1 MSFQEAFEKLR
12 HEDGPRY
19 EETSGGVHSREFRLV
34 KVWTHQHRRVYA
46 DMLKTVKTVS
56 ISDGTFTGGSE
67 GAGASPKSTSELAWG
82 CSQGAPIFR
91 PLALHQKN
99 WSVRS
104 RHHFCQFFKSGLA
117 KVLTGCP
124 NCSEWGEALLGFY
137 PRHRQTSATR
147 ATRATLI
154 LGPEAN
160 KKPCGRDLDH
170 EAPFV
175 TNRDNLHGTSNR

>member
-1 MSFQEAFEKLR
+1 MDPATKK
-12 HEDGPRY
+12 PA
-19 EETSGGVHSREFRLV
+19 GVFTAESFRL
-34 KVWTHQHRRVYA
+34 
-46 DMLKTVKTVS
+46 S
-56 ISDGTFTGGSE
+56 
-67 GAGASPKSTSELAWG
+67 KSGRTNIEEYMGWG

-104 RHHFCQFFKSGLA
+104 SHHFCQFFKSGLA
-117 KVLTGCP
+117 KVLRGCP

-160 KKPCGRDLDH
+160 KKPCRRDLDH

-175 TNRDNLHGTSNR
+175 TNSDNR